1 MPKTTAQRMLCVS
14 SVHDPFVL
22 NTSRGRQ
29 GRGKEN
35 LQHNPIP
42 EEAQTVLEQEEEY
55 TDGRQSAHYDRIRP
69 LRICGNVL
77 PPRLIEIVAIESD
90 DSNRK
95 HELEDAEH
103 KAYVSAKG
111 RAVLE

>member
-1 MPKTTAQRMLCVS
+1 MPKTIAQRMLCVS
-14 SVHDPFVL
+14 SVHDPSSWFPTLEDKV
-22 NTSRGRQ
+22 G
-29 GRGKEN
+29 GDEN
-35 LQHNPIP
+35 LQHNSVP
-42 EEAQTVLEQEEEY
+42 EEPQGVLEQEEEY
-55 TDGRQSAHYDRIRP
+55 TDSRQSAHHNRICP
-69 LRICGNVL
+69 LRVCGNML